1 MIRLIK
7 IDGSEILFNDELIK
21 SIDEGELTTITLV
34 TGEEL
39 KVKNSKKDI
48 LTKIRASKIGKKEDD
63 RAIREYENQLKKS

>member
-21 SIDEGELTTITLV
+21 SIGEDDPTTIVLV

-48 LTKIRASKIGKKEDD
+48 LSKIRDSKIGKREDD
-63 RAIREYENQLKKS
+63 RIIREYEKQLKNS

>member
-7 IDGSEILFNDELIK
+7 IDSTEILFNDELIK
-21 SIDEGELTTITLV
+21 SIEEGEITTITLV

-48 LTKIRASKIGKKEDD
+48 LTKIRASKIGKREDD
-63 RAIREYENQLKKS
+63 RVIREYERQLKKT